1 MNELSERTKRTSR
14 LKRNSLIA
22 VVVAICAIVAYVFW
36 SRADSLTHRLE
47 SSTPTPSSAKIAT
60 ASALASVAE
69 ADAALILRMQSSRS
83 SEPGWERL
91 LKKVEAILNG
101 GKVEVCGLSDLDAAL
116 FLAEQ
121 EDVNGLTLNHS
132 SIGKSEA
139 SAALVQ
145 ASAKLI
151 QSELLPEQALGWY
164 VQARQTGTV
173 ADPLVKLALAGR
185 DPAFVATALHACA
198 GKGGNPCASISFADW
213 TTLEPDNAAVWLMV
227 AGEANA
233 RKDTVVRDAALRRA
247 AATNGYNSRFPALGP
262 VFDTAPVT
270 AQPALVQSLVGS
282 TLIGMDAIHSQ
293 VQQYSALMQYCVRD
307 KTVDPTRNS
316 TCDTLA
322 NKLLDKDDYFVG
334 DSVAANIGEKIGWDA
349 SRVQL
354 IRDKKSVGMSLAYDD
369 GSIGTVH
376 SCEGLAKTNQ
386 WLRESFSK
394 GDRARARERIAKS
407 GKTLATHIEEYRKVN
422 RAIAK

>member
-1 MNELSERTKRTSR
+1 MNEFSERAKRTSR

-22 VVVAICAIVAYVFW
+22 VVVAICAIVAYVLW
-36 SRADSLTHRLE
+36 SRADALTHRLE
-47 SSTPTPSSAKIAT
+47 SSTPTPSSAQIAT
-60 ASALASVAE
+60 ASALAALDR
-69 ADAALILRMQSSRS
+69 AKAAQIPRS
-83 SEPGWERL
+83 QTTRGSDPGWEAL
-91 LKKVEAILNG
+91 LKKVTALLG
-101 GKVEVCGLSDLDAAL
+101 GKKIEVCGLPDLDAAL

-121 EDVNGLTLNHS
+121 EDLDGFTLNHS
-132 SIGKSEA
+132 RIGQSEA
-139 SAALVQ
+139 NAALAQ

-151 QSELLPEQALGWY
+151 QSESLPEQALGWY

-185 DPAFVATALHACA
+185 DPAIFATALHACA
-198 GKGGNPCASISFADW
+198 GKGGNPCASISATDW

-247 AATNGYNSRFPALGP
+247 AATTGYNSRFPALAP

-270 AQPALVQSLVGS
+270 AQSALVQSLVGG
-282 TLIGMDAIHSQ
+282 TLISMDAIHSS
-293 VQQYSALMQYCVRD
+293 VQKYSALMQYCVRD

-322 NKLLDKDDYFVG
+322 NKLLDHDDYFVG
-334 DSVAANIGEKIGWDA
+334 DSIAAYIGEKIGWDA
-349 SRVQL
+349 SRVQF
-354 IRDKKSVGMSLAYDD
+354 IRDKKDVEMSLAYDD
-369 GSIGTVH
+369 GSISNVYG
-376 SCEGLAKTNQ
+376 CESLAKSNQ
-386 WLRESFSK
+386 WLRDSFSK

-407 GKTLATHIEEYRKVN
+407 GKTLATHIEEYRK
-422 RAIAK
+422 AHQATAK